1 MIYSIVFIDAIHYK
15 VRSEGRIINK
25 TVYIAICSIKGVLR
39 IWIGENEISK
49 YWLKVLIDA
58 RNMGI
63 KDVLI
68 AASIDRLV
76 EFSNAIK
83 AIFPDT

>member
-1 MIYSIVFIDAIHYK
+1 M
-15 VRSEGRIINK
+15 
-25 TVYIAICSIKGVLR
+25 
-39 IWIGENEISK
+39 
-49 YWLKVLIDA
+49 LIDA

-76 EFSNAIK
+76 EFSNAVK
-83 AIFPDT
+83 AVFPDT

>member
-1 MIYSIVFIDAIHYK
+1 MK
-15 VRSEGRIINK
+15 WG
-25 TVYIAICSIKGVLR
+25 LR

-76 EFSNAIK
+76 EFSNAVK
-83 AIFPDT
+83 AVFPDT

>member
-1 MIYSIVFIDAIHYK
+1 M
-15 VRSEGRIINK
+15 INK
-25 TVYIAICSIKGVLR
+25 TVYIAICSIKEVLR

>member
-1 MIYSIVFIDAIHYK
+1 M
-15 VRSEGRIINK
+15 NK
-25 TVYIAICSIKGVLR
+25 TVYIAICINLECIKWGLR

-76 EFSNAIK
+76 EFSNAVK
-83 AIFPDT
+83 AVFPDT